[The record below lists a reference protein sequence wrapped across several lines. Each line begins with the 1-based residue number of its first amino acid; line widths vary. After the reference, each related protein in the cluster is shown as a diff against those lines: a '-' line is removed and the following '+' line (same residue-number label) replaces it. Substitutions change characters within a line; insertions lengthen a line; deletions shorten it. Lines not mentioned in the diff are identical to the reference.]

1 MATLDAANC
10 DQSINLNDDDD
21 NFFNAVPEENKPTDN
36 NDDDDDFFANP
47 VKNGPKPATLLPNTA
62 TSSTEDFSNQHLLL
76 EKPEYLT
83 IEVSDPK
90 RMGENVLDSHIS
102 YKVRTTI
109 QNNETLLKTFRNNTE
124 NVVDRRFS
132 DFLGLYQRLKA
143 KHQFKGILVPP
154 PPEKDV
160 KSLAKI
166 KFANSD
172 QEATDLNAI
181 ERRRSG
187 LERFLNRIACH
198 ENLKDGE
205 EFVNFLSQPTI
216 MSSKDETRTISLAGF
231 KKFIKSAEQE
241 VVKMV
246 KNYAEPDAWFDD
258 KSQSVERTLAQYRQ
272 LHAITL
278 ELYRTR
284 RELGD
289 NFRVLSQELSGLVTL
304 EQAKDK
310 TGYMSDIC
318 GKLGKTYAGISQRV
332 NNQQRV
338 DCFQL
343 TEVVNDHMRTL
354 EAVKELLGVR
364 IRAYQGCQKLE
375 EDIFQKKQNRTR
387 FESEAKF
394 DRLPK
399 LDFEIT
405 EGEKNLKKAQENF
418 KILSETVKK
427 QISAYEINRAIKMQ
441 GSIKN
446 YLHEIAEYH
455 QQMANIWSVY
465 LPAAV

>member
-21 NFFNAVPEENKPTDN
+21 NFFNAVPENKPKT
-36 NDDDDDFFANP
+36 DDDDDFFSDPA
-47 VKNGPKPATLLPNTA
+47 KNGPKPATLLP
-62 TSSTEDFSNQHLLL
+62 STVTETVDFSNKSLLS
-76 EKPEYLT
+76 EKPEFLT

-90 RMGENVLDSHIS
+90 RMGDNVLDSHIS
-102 YKVRTTI
+102 YKVRTTV
-109 QNNETLLKTFRNNTE
+109 QGNEALLKLFRNCSE

-132 DFLGLYQRLKA
+132 DFLGLYERLKN

-160 KSLAKI
+160 KALAKI

-187 LERFLNRIACH
+187 LERFLNRVACH
-198 ENLKDGE
+198 ENLKNEE
-205 EFVNFLSQPTI
+205 EFINFLSQPTI
-216 MSSKDETRTISLAGF
+216 MSSKDETRTLSLAGF

-258 KSQSVERTLAQYRQ
+258 KSQSVDRVLAQYKQ

-289 NFRVLSQELSGLVTL
+289 NF
-304 EQAKDK
+304 K
-310 TGYMSDIC
+310 
-318 GKLGKTYAGISQRV
+318 KLMTR
-332 NNQQRV
+332 
-338 DCFQL
+338 
-343 TEVVNDHMRTL
+343 
-354 EAVKELLGVR
+354 
-364 IRAYQGCQKLE
+364 
-375 EDIFQKKQNRTR
+375 KKN
-387 FESEAKF
+387 
-394 DRLPK
+394 
-399 LDFEIT
+399 
-405 EGEKNLKKAQENF
+405 
-418 KILSETVKK
+418 
-427 QISAYEINRAIKMQ
+427 
-441 GSIKN
+441 
-446 YLHEIAEYH
+446 
-455 QQMANIWSVY
+455 
-465 LPAAV
+465 